1 MKIYFP
7 ILPLCFIIFTIHAQ
21 IPMDEDLEIVADFGK
36 NMVIGVSVNSENRVF
51 VSFPG
56 HNGQGHLALTEVR
69 NGQILP
75 YPDETWNAKGD
86 YENTFLR
93 IQDLYVD
100 SEDMLWVLDS
110 KPSGSGNIFGDGK
123 DDPEGSFKLVK
134 INTQTNQ
141 TERVYL
147 FDDLDK
153 SRSALNDVRVDTEKN
168 QAYFS
173 DPGMAAIV
181 VMDLESEKTRVLLED
196 SEFTRADDIVP
207 VYQGREMKNPE
218 GKSFSSHINGIA
230 LTHDFKYFYF
240 KPINKRELFR
250 IETRYLADTTL
261 RDDDLRTQVKTF
273 TGVGITHGLI
283 ADKKG
288 NVFLTTSES
297 YSISYISPDGRV
309 HTLVRDPRLIWPD
322 SLGIGTDGYLYF
334 SCAQIQRLPQWN
346 GGEDK
351 TDYPYQLYKIKLP

>member
-1 MKIYFP
+1 MKLYLP
-7 ILPLCFIIFTIHAQ
+7 ILPFCLVMFTAPAQ
-21 IPMDEDLEIVADFGK
+21 IPRDENLEVVADFGK
-36 NMVIGVSVNSENRVF
+36 NMAIGVSVNSDNRIF

-56 HNGQGHLALTEVR
+56 HDGEGHLALTEVK
-69 NGQILP
+69 NGRLLP
-75 YPDETWNAKGD
+75 YPNEEWNAKGD

-110 KPSGSGNIFGDGK
+110 KPAASGNIFGDGK
-123 DDPEGSFKLVK
+123 GDTSGLFKLIK
-134 INTQTNQ
+134 INTKSDKV
-141 TERVYL
+141 EKVYM

-153 SRSALNDVRVDTEKN
+153 SKSALNDVQIDTEKN

-181 VMDLESEKTRVLLED
+181 VMDLKTEKIRVLLKD
-196 SEFTRADDIVP
+196 SKFTLADDIVP
-207 VYQGREMKNPE
+207 VYHGREMKNQQ
-218 GKSFSSHINGIA
+218 GKPFSSHINGIA
-230 LTHDFKYFYF
+230 LTSDFKYFYF
-240 KPINKRELFR
+240 KPINKKELFR
-250 IETRYLADTTL
+250 IETKYLVNPALNDEELAT
-261 RDDDLRTQVKTF
+261 RVKTF
-273 TGVGITHGLI
+273 SGAGITHGLI

-288 NVFLTTSES
+288 NIFLTTSES
-297 YSISYISPDGRV
+297 HSISYITAEGKV

-346 GGEDK
+346 DGEDK